1 MSKER
6 ELKKT
11 RVEIYVFV
19 ENPDIISVIIEY
31 EVELAASAVC
41 ANTKHMA
48 RSCESTRAHMYGGLY
63 EWRGMLE
70 NLVRRERKKIFLP
83 SKMILYNR
91 LVNHDKPFLCGF
103 ESTFREGSV
112 LIDRP
117 IFLFL
122 KEVQSWRRRER
133 KSVTARSMSVFG

>member
-48 RSCESTRAHMYGGLY
+48 RSCESTRAHMYDGLY

-83 SKMILYNR
+83 SKN
-91 LVNHDKPFLCGF
+91 
-103 ESTFREGSV
+103 
-112 LIDRP
+112 
-117 IFLFL
+117 
-122 KEVQSWRRRER
+122 
-133 KSVTARSMSVFG
+133 A

>member
-83 SKMILYNR
+83 SKI
-91 LVNHDKPFLCGF
+91 
-103 ESTFREGSV
+103 
-112 LIDRP
+112 
-117 IFLFL
+117 
-122 KEVQSWRRRER
+122 
-133 KSVTARSMSVFG
+133 A